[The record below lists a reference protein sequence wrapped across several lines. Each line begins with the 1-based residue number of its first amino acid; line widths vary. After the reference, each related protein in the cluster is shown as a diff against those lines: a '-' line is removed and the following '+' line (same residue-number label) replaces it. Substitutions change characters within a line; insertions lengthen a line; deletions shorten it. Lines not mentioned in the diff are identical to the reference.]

1 MSSTLLIQN
10 HSGEIYDISEFLA
23 SSVSFEDNINKSGI
37 LNFSIFNS
45 LDFQI
50 EEGNKIV
57 FAFDSENY
65 FEGYVFK
72 IGYSQS
78 DEIKI
83 TAYDQLRYLKANETY
98 VFNGI
103 PASSAL
109 KQICNDFKIKT
120 GEIQNTVFK
129 LPELIFDNKAILD
142 IISDCLVATMTKT
155 NQMFFIKDNCGLV
168 ELKNI
173 STTISDIVIDPEWL
187 LYGYSYDRSI
197 DDNTYNQIKLIRDNK
212 NTGERE
218 LYVAKDSSTIKKWGT
233 LQLTEKVDDN
243 LNPEQIKAMADAYLK
258 LKNKVQQK
266 LTVEITG
273 DKRIRAGNVI
283 CVSIPKHSIQDFLL
297 CTYASHTFESTG
309 HTIKADFKI
318 V

>member
-1 MSSTLLIQN
+1 MSITLLIQN
-10 HSGEIYDISEFLA
+10 HNGDIYDISEFLA
-23 SSVSFEDNINKSGI
+23 SSVSFDDNINKSSI
-37 LNFSIFNS
+37 LNFSIINNPD
-45 LDFQI
+45 LVI

-57 FAFDSENY
+57 FGFDLDNY
-65 FEGYVFK
+65 FEGYIFK
-72 IGYSQS
+72 VGFTQS

-83 TAYDQLRYLKANETY
+83 TAYDQLRYFKTNETY
-98 VFNGI
+98 VFCGI
-103 PASSAL
+103 AASSAVT
-109 KQICNDFKIKT
+109 QICNDFKIKI
-120 GEIQNTVFK
+120 GEIQNTIFK
-129 LPELIFDNKAILD
+129 LPELIFDNKCILD

-155 NQMFFIKDNCGLV
+155 NEMYFLKDNCGLV

-173 STTISDIVIDPEWL
+173 ATTVSDIIIDPEWL

-212 NTGERE
+212 DTGERE
-218 LYVAKDSSTIKKWGT
+218 LYVAKDSSTIKKWGL
-233 LQLTEKVDDN
+233 LQLAEKVDDN
-243 LNPEQIKAMADAYLK
+243 LNAQQIKAMADAYLK
-258 LKNKVQQK
+258 LKNKVQQR

-283 CVSIPKHSIQDFLL
+283 CIYIPKHGINDFLL
-297 CTYASHTFESTG
+297 CTYASHSFDSTG